1 MKTRGPFIILRH
13 NPMAPINRIF
23 FRLGYN
29 LLTQE
34 SNFVKTM
41 ATIGG
46 ISEIS
51 VFWGLFLKL
60 STRHKLG
67 GVQ

>member
-1 MKTRGPFIILRH
+1 
-13 NPMAPINRIF
+13 MAPINRIF

>member
-1 MKTRGPFIILRH
+1 MKTRGPFIIYDIIQWPLL
-13 NPMAPINRIF
+13 IESL

-29 LLTQE
+29 LLTQK
-34 SNFVKTM
+34 SNLVKTM